1 VNQSIKLVSS
11 ICVALLL
18 TACGG
23 GGSGTSMTAEN
34 PLKKYAGTFYACDRN
49 QKVTMELSEPSLQGL
64 NMTLRSEVFSA
75 ENCSGNVIATYAFNS
90 AAHLNY
96 EGTTTANLPPFTLFP
111 ASDVIDKIA
120 LVGGTVTASLTGTG
134 VKGSCVDY
142 AYTSNGM
149 TSAGNICY
157 DLNIGAANT
166 KGALYLSSNGQNLI
180 QFELLNGLYEYQ
192 GVMSR
197 NSSFNLTTLV
207 RDSVPLPSKQT
218 WSDVPPAITP
228 S

>member
-1 VNQSIKLVSS
+1 MKLFSC
-11 ICVALLL
+11 IYVALLL

-23 GGSGTSMTAEN
+23 GGGTSNATEN
-34 PLKKYAGTFYACDRN
+34 PLKKYEGTFYACDGN
-49 QKVTMELSEPSLQGL
+49 QKETIEFSAPSLQGL

-75 ENCSGNVIATYAFNS
+75 QNCSGNVIATYAFNS

-96 EGTTTANLPPFTLFP
+96 EGTTIANLAPFTLFP
-111 ASDVIDKIA
+111 TSDVIDKIA

-142 AYTSNGM
+142 AYINNGVTS
-149 TSAGNICY
+149 SGNICF

-192 GVMSR
+192 SIMSR
-197 NSSFNLTTLV
+197 NSSFNLTALV
-207 RDSVPLPSKQT
+207 KDPVPVSSKQT
-218 WSDVPPAITP
+218 WLDVPPAITP

>member
-1 VNQSIKLVSS
+1 
-11 ICVALLL
+11 
-18 TACGG
+18 
-23 GGSGTSMTAEN
+23 MTAEN
-34 PLKKYAGTFYACDRN
+34 PLKKYEGTFYACDGN
-49 QKVTMELSEPSLQGL
+49 QKATMELSAPSLQGL
-64 NMTLRSEVFSA
+64 NITLRSEVFSA

-96 EGTTTANLPPFTLFP
+96 EGTTTADLPPFTLFP

-142 AYTSNGM
+142 AYINNGV
-149 TSAGNICY
+149 TSAGNICF
-157 DLNIGAANT
+157 DLNIIAANT

-192 GVMSR
+192 SVMSR
-197 NSSFNLTTLV
+197 NSSFNLTALV
-207 RDSVPLPSKQT
+207 KDSVPLPSKQT